1 MRSQLAGQLEDARR
15 RAEDDER
22 RRSLLEAQLHQVEI
36 ELESVRVQ
44 LEEESEARLDLERQL
59 VKSQGEVSIWKSK
72 FEGEAAARAEEVEEL
87 RRKFGARITEQ
98 EEHIE
103 SLLVK
108 VNNLEKQKSRLQSEV
123 EVLIIDLE
131 KANNTARDLQK
142 RVEQLER
149 INLDLKTR
157 LDETVQMYE
166 QSQRDLRNKQQ
177 ELQRLNHELDKTREQ
192 RDGLA
197 RENKKMAGTFVCYKS

>member
-1 MRSQLAGQLEDARR
+1 MYLKTQLAGQLEDARR

-22 RRSLLEAQLHQVEI
+22 KRSILDAQLHQVEI

-44 LEEESEARLDLERQL
+44 LEEESEARLELERQL
-59 VKSQGEVSIWKSK
+59 VKSQGDVSIWKSK
-72 FEGEAAARAEEVEEL
+72 YESECISHVEEVEEL
-87 RRKFGARITEQ
+87 RRKYNVRLTEM

-131 KANNTARDLQK
+131 KANNTARELQK
-142 RVEQLER
+142 RVEHLER
-149 INLDLKTR
+149 ANIELKSR
-157 LDETVQMYE
+157 LDETIQLYD
-166 QSQRDLRNKQQ
+166 QAQRDLRNKQT
-177 ELQRLNHELDKTREQ
+177 EIQRLNHELDKTREQ

-197 RENKKMAGTFVCYKS
+197 RENKKLAGKFFN